1 MNKYEAYMD
10 LKKYFEQASSL
21 EAAKEYI
28 YETTKEQRFYL
39 TSKLAGMFEFILK
52 EKEYQEN
59 LKSKPKYSD
68 EDIEFLK
75 ELNILDLTHHEA
87 FLTKRTNEHYDA
99 LRYLSYRLYFSSPKV
114 NKAVDE
120 EAKRLGEN
128 CTPRLLV
135 IAARKAN
142 KK

>member
-1 MNKYEAYMD
+1 MNRYKRYLET
-10 LKKYFEQASSL
+10 KKFVEQVIYL
-21 EAAKEYI
+21 DHPEEY
-28 YETTKEQRFYL
+28 YKNYRSEQRFYL
-39 TSKLAGMFEFILK
+39 YSKLAGMFGFILK
-52 EKEYQEN
+52 QKQYEEN
-59 LKSKPKYSD
+59 LKSGPIYSD
-68 EDIEFLK
+68 SDIEFLK

-135 IAARKAN
+135 MAARKAN

>member
-1 MNKYEAYMD
+1 MNRYKQYLE
-10 LKKYFEQASSL
+10 LKDFNKQVQSL
-21 EAAKEYI
+21 EEAEEYLKN
-28 YETTKEQRFYL
+28 YGNEQRFYL
-39 TSKLAGMFEFILK
+39 YSKLAGMFEFILK
-52 EKEYQEN
+52 QKQYEEN
-59 LKSKPKYSD
+59 LKSRPIYSD
-68 EDIEFLK
+68 SDIEFLK
-75 ELNILDLTHHEA
+75 ELNILDLTHNEA

-135 IAARKAN
+135 MSARKAN